1 MEERNKESLAFSV
14 RVFTLQEVE
23 MVEEEHRKTAKE
35 VKMKAAE
42 GALLYSLH
50 GCYFMRHNLSKGT
63 WFSLRRFYYQ
73 ALALCDLT
81 CEVLFCPAL

>member
-14 RVFTLQEVE
+14 RVRTLQEEE
-23 MVEEEHRKTAKE
+23 MVEEEHRETAKE
-35 VKMKAAE
+35 VKIKAAE
-42 GALLYSLH
+42 GALLLSLH
-50 GCYFMRHNLSKGT
+50 GRYFMGCNLSRGT
-63 WFSLRRFYYQ
+63 WFRFRRFYYQ